1 MLKKIVSG
9 VSHVFIYYRG
19 IVRCLCTI
27 NSIRNRFLLRFRHVG
42 VEKKMAV
49 TGVEAVHEKA
59 RSVRPF
65 FIWNEHPPPPL
76 LAS

>member
-1 MLKKIVSG
+1 MFV
-9 VSHVFIYYRG
+9 YY
-19 IVRCLCTI
+19 I
-27 NSIRNRFLLRFRHVG
+27 NSIRNRFLLRSRHVG
-42 VEKKMAV
+42 VKKKKAV

-65 FIWNEHPPPPL
+65 FNTIFIWNERPPPL